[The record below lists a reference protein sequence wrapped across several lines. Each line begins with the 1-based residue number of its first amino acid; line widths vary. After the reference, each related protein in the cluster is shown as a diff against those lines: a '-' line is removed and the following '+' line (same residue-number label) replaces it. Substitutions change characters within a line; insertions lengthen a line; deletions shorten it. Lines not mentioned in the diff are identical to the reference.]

1 MVLLW
6 AQAGAFNQICDMSLS
21 GCKDHSV
28 QLGADDAE
36 AALVRSNTWSG
47 ESSTETWKPDKLP
60 KPQVGDDSP
69 TESDAK
75 CYGGRFTYGQWRQY
89 FAREQEKGLKDASGQ
104 VIQDDTH
111 DFSWNFFV
119 QFFRP
124 EIWLLVLLHSDGASM
139 ASMACLCQGYRK
151 ISLPWRHRGT
161 CGISAASKAKPQP
174 EMGVSQLAARLRCG
188 LHLAEELLD
197 SKEISLPQ
205 RCCSW
210 LDLLHKQEMQ
220 GAWLCVVCI
229 SRNAEVVENFCEAV
243 EKAEKEQGDNP
254 KSVTVALLPSVHK
267 HVTAGQHVCIQKAM
281 KIIGLPL
288 PHLGG
293 ADFQLRSR
301 WHTPTNPP
309 WSCNKQSGWRAYV
322 PTLGLQSLEIKLACD
337 GCVELQNFI
346 LYGAGTEQHRP
357 SGISDCVLR
366 IAAGTCMLADCQ
378 VRLKGNAGFGVV
390 VGPDVAAIAPLC
402 GTRKPHVMLK
412 RSEVA
417 HASTACLC
425 FMGGQLTIEEGC
437 FLRDCQTGI
446 SACDQGSIAFILGN
460 VRMSCREGGQKFEQV
475 SGGIITEMIT
485 HR

>member
-220 GAWLCVVCI
+220 GAVSALYNFHNFPSCVLLGVPWSIVTSLKPIVGSFCIAWIRGAWLCVVCI

-243 EKAEKEQGDNP
+243 EKAEKEQGESWL
-254 KSVTVALLPSVHK
+254 KAFHLP
-267 HVTAGQHVCIQKAM
+267 Q
-281 KIIGLPL
+281 
-288 PHLGG
+288 
-293 ADFQLRSR
+293 
-301 WHTPTNPP
+301 
-309 WSCNKQSGWRAYV
+309 
-322 PTLGLQSLEIKLACD
+322 
-337 GCVELQNFI
+337 
-346 LYGAGTEQHRP
+346 
-357 SGISDCVLR
+357 
-366 IAAGTCMLADCQ
+366 
-378 VRLKGNAGFGVV
+378 
-390 VGPDVAAIAPLC
+390 
-402 GTRKPHVMLK
+402 
-412 RSEVA
+412 
-417 HASTACLC
+417 
-425 FMGGQLTIEEGC
+425 
-437 FLRDCQTGI
+437 
-446 SACDQGSIAFILGN
+446 
-460 VRMSCREGGQKFEQV
+460 
-475 SGGIITEMIT
+475 
-485 HR
+485 